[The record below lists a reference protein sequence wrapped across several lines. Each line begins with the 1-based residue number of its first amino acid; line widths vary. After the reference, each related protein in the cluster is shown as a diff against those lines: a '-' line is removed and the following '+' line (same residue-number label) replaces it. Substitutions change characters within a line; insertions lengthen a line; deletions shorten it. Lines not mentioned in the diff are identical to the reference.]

1 MSNLTQLISDNI
13 HLLTQLREFI
23 SGLTSDDYAQD
34 NALLDSGT
42 IGAHNRHILEHYDA
56 LINATQPTG
65 TELSGTEST
74 GTQSTETNA
83 CEKLVI
89 DYDARARNTQLEQ
102 HPEMAKSEIERV
114 CAALT
119 QCQLTEQNTRLK
131 AHDVKFQNNDLLQPI
146 AMTTTIR
153 CSTNVNTDSAAI
165 NSTLQREL
173 VFLHSHTTHHMA
185 IIRILATALGHN
197 VDKGF
202 GKAASTQQFENQSL
216 PHQLVSHV

>member
-42 IGAHNRHILEHYDA
+42 IGAHNRHIIEHYVA
-56 LINATQPTG
+56 LINATQPT
-65 TELSGTEST
+65 
-74 GTQSTETNA
+74 ETTA
-83 CEKLVI
+83 CAKLVI
-89 DYDARARNTQLEQ
+89 DYDARARNSQLEQ
-102 HPEMAKSEIERV
+102 YPEMAQSEIERV

>member
-42 IGAHNRHILEHYDA
+42 IGAHNRHIIEHYDA
-56 LINATQPTG
+56 LINATQPT
-65 TELSGTEST
+65 
-74 GTQSTETNA
+74 ETTA
-83 CEKLVI
+83 CAKLVI

-102 HPEMAKSEIERV
+102 HPEMAQSEIERV

>member
-56 LINATQPTG
+56 LINATQPT
-65 TELSGTEST
+65 
-74 GTQSTETNA
+74 ETTA
-83 CEKLVI
+83 CAKLVI

-102 HPEMAKSEIERV
+102 HPEMAQSEIERV

-131 AHDVKFQNNDLLQPI
+131 AHDVKFQNNDLSQPI

-202 GKAASTQQFENQSL
+202 GKAASTQQFENQSQ
-216 PHQLVSHV
+216 PHESVSHV

>member
-56 LINATQPTG
+56 LINATQPT
-65 TELSGTEST
+65 
-74 GTQSTETNA
+74 ETTA
-83 CEKLVI
+83 CAKLVI

-102 HPEMAKSEIERV
+102 HPEMAQSEIERV

-131 AHDVKFQNNDLLQPI
+131 AHDVKFKNNDLSQPI

-202 GKAASTQQFENQSL
+202 GKAASTQQFENQSQ
-216 PHQLVSHV
+216 PHESVSHV